1 MKTGAAAYECRVLR
15 NDGTWAHIEV
25 HGSRVPGLDGEPVGM
40 FNTRDV
46 SERKAAELAILET
59 QAQLRSR
66 LEQQRAVAE
75 FGQRALRGAEL
86 EPLLDDAVAVVTK
99 TLDVNYA
106 SVIELLPD
114 DAGLRLSAVSGWKKR
129 GTMLIAG
136 ASSQSRYTLISSEPV
151 IIENYATETRFQLGP
166 ETLSHGVHAGI
177 SSVIGGHNRP
187 YGVLAAYTTKP
198 RKFAP
203 EDATFIQSV
212 ANIIAQA
219 VERIAGEQ
227 ALRRSEEYYRS
238 LIENSSD
245 AMAVIDAPRHNPL
258 HQQRRVH
265 HVWLRAGRPRG
276 RARASFLVHP
286 DDLETVRRG
295 MALTLETGAAA
306 YECRVRR
313 KDGTWAHVE
322 VHGSRVPGLD
332 GQPVGVFNTR
342 DVSERKAAERG
353 DSRNPGATALAPGA
367 TARGRGVWPTRSAR
381 RHTRAS
387 AG

>member
-1 MKTGAAAYECRVLR
+1 MRGAA
-15 NDGTWAHIEV
+15 
-25 HGSRVPGLDGEPVGM
+25 
-40 FNTRDV
+40 
-46 SERKAAELAILET
+46 
-59 QAQLRSR
+59 
-66 LEQQRAVAE
+66 
-75 FGQRALRGAEL
+75 L

-106 SVIELLPD
+106 SVIELLAD
-114 DAGLRLSAVSGWKKR
+114 DAGLRLSAVSGWKER

-166 ETLSHGVHAGI
+166 ETLSHGVRAGI

-245 AMAVIDAPRHNPL
+245 PMAVIDAQGITRYANSAGYTMFGY
-258 HQQRRVH
+258 QRGDPA
-265 HVWLRAGRPRG
+265 LRKGG
-276 RARASFLVHP
+276 LMVHP
-286 DDLETVRRG
+286 DDLETVRR
-295 MALTLETGAAA
+295 E
-306 YECRVRR
+306 RR
-313 KDGTWAHVE
+313 PH
-322 VHGSRVPGLD
+322 
-332 GQPVGVFNTR
+332 
-342 DVSERKAAERG
+342 
-353 DSRNPGATALAPGA
+353 
-367 TARGRGVWPTRSAR
+367 
-381 RHTRAS
+381 
-387 AG
+387 